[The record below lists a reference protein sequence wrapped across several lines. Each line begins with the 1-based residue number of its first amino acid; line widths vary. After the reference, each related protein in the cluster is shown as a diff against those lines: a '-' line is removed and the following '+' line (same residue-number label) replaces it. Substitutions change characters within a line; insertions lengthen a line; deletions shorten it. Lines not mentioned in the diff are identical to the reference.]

1 MGKKKLRQPKRR
13 RVSFSFRKP
22 DAVEVSL
29 VGDFNDWN
37 PKRHPM
43 KRDENGVWTKAVM
56 LVPGT
61 YEYKFWVDGNW
72 MPDPQ
77 VPDVCKNVFGTLNNR
92 LTVRP
97 KATG

>member
-1 MGKKKLRQPKRR
+1 MGKKKVQQPKRR
-13 RVSFSFRKP
+13 RVSFSFRDP
-22 DAVEVSL
+22 GAREVSL

-72 MPDPQ
+72 MADMQAPGL
-77 VPDVCKNVFGTLNNR
+77 CENVFGTMNNR
-92 LTVRP
+92 FTVRAK
-97 KATG
+97 KAG